1 MTAIVWDQPQNRNYE
16 YGVSNGVLYYG
27 TGAFPW
33 SGLISVED
41 TSTPRY
47 TSIYVDGF
55 KIADAELTPEYTGTV
70 KCVTYPQILNYL
82 MGMESQVSGVEHDT
96 AGFSK
101 HFNMSFMTKGSDG
114 NGKEVDYLHLLYN
127 VSAMPDN
134 RTYTTYGQNVTPT
147 EFSFKLTST
156 PVEFFGGSPSTHFI
170 VDLSQI
176 STDRRTILMN
186 TLHGYDR
193 ENARMP
199 DVQLI
204 INVLINL
211 KEVRIVSEGDLIL
224 VETNDMTYA
233 SENEDGLI
241 SFDYPARINPA
252 GPDVIDFELTE

>member
-1 MTAIVWDQPQNRNYE
+1 MTTIVWDQPQNRKYE

-27 TGAFPW
+27 SGAFPW

-82 MGMESQVSGVEHDT
+82 MGMESNVSGVEHDFSD
-96 AGFSK
+96 FSK

-114 NGKEVDYLHLLYN
+114 NGKEVEYLHLLYN
-127 VSAMPDN
+127 ISATPDN

-170 VDLSQI
+170 VDLSQL
-176 STDRRTILMN
+176 SVDRRTILLN

-204 INVLINL
+204 INMLTKL
-211 KEVRIVSEGDLIL
+211 KEIRIVNEGERILI
-224 VETNDMTYA
+224 ETNEMTYA
-233 SENEDGLI
+233 NEDENGLI
-241 SFDYPARINPA
+241 AFDYPKNINPA
-252 GPDVIDFELTE
+252 GPDLIDLDLTE

>member
-27 TGAFPW
+27 SGAFPW

-55 KIADAELTPEYTGTV
+55 KIADAELAPEYAGTI

-82 MGMESQVSGVEHDT
+82 MGMESDASGVSHDFT
-96 AGFSK
+96 NFSK
-101 HFNMSFMTKGSDG
+101 RFHMSFMTKGSDG
-114 NGKEVDYLHLLYN
+114 DGKETDFLHLLYN
-127 VSAMPDN
+127 ISATPDN

-170 VDLSQI
+170 VDLGQI
-176 STDRRTILMN
+176 SADRRTILLN
-186 TLHGYDR
+186 TLHGHERD
-193 ENARMP
+193 NPRMP
-199 DVQLI
+199 DIQLI

-211 KEVRIVSEGDLIL
+211 KEVRIVSEGNLIL
-224 VETNDMTYA
+224 VETNEITYA

-241 SFDYPARINPA
+241 SFDYPARISPA
-252 GPDVIDFELTE
+252 GPDVIDFDLTE